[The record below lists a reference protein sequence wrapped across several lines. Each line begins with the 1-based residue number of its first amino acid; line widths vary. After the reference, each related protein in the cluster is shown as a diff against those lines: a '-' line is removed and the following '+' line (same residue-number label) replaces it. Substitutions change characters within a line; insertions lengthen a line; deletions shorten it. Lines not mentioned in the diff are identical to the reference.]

1 MAIEFR
7 CSQCNQ
13 LLRVPDDSVGRSARC
28 PKCQSL
34 MQVPA
39 ARAAQSSSAPSGTA
53 PTTLFPSQLQPAP
66 PAKPASDS
74 PFGGPSAASPPNPFG
89 DVGVGAKL
97 ENPFAAGA
105 SASLNPYATPAFTGY
120 GVGAPFGE
128 RSGLPWEVQGLRF
141 RTWWETMSL
150 VLGQPSLAFSM
161 MHQSG
166 GLGNPILFNFWGF
179 GAPLAALALLAIP
192 FVLLFAIAGANN
204 GEPAAAAGIAVG
216 VIFGVFMFVAMYI
229 LLVVTIGALISSA
242 VIHVCLL
249 MVGGATP
256 GYEPPFRVV
265 SIRQGALA
273 PVGVL
278 LGCVPYLGALIHMVW
293 IIVLTIIGI
302 AKAHEIPGGKAALAV
317 LLPAGVCFGLT
328 VGLIIFSVVMDAN
341 R

>member
-39 ARAAQSSSAPSGTA
+39 ASTAASASAAGGATASGNA
-53 PTTLFPSQLQPAP
+53 PTTEFPSLP
-66 PAKPASDS
+66 PKPPGDS
-74 PFGGPSAASPPNPFG
+74 PFGGPSAAAPANPFG
-89 DVGVGAKL
+89 DVGLGAKS
-97 ENPFAAGA
+97 ENPFGAGA

-120 GVGAPFGE
+120 GIGSHLGP

-161 MHQSG
+161 MRQAG
-166 GLGNPILFNFWGF
+166 GLGNPILFNLWGF
-179 GAPLAALALLAIP
+179 GAPLMALALLAIP
-192 FVLLFAIAGANN
+192 VVLVIAIIGANK

-216 VIFGVFMFVAMYI
+216 VMLALFVALALYI
-229 LLVVTIGALISSA
+229 LLVVTIGAIIGSA

-249 MVGGATP
+249 MVGGAKQGFETT
-256 GYEPPFRVV
+256 FRVV
-265 SIRQGALA
+265 SFSQGAIA
-273 PVGVL
+273 PVGLL

-302 AKAHEIPGGKAALAV
+302 SKAHEIPGGKAALAV
-317 LLPAGVCFGLT
+317 LLPAGVCVGLT
-328 VGLIIFSVVMDAN
+328 IGLVIFSAVMDAN

>member
-39 ARAAQSSSAPSGTA
+39 PIAAASGTAAGQSASDTA
-53 PTTLFPSQLQPAP
+53 PTTEFPSLP
-66 PAKPASDS
+66 PKPPGDS
-74 PFGGPSAASPPNPFG
+74 PFGASPAGASNPFG
-89 DVGVGAKL
+89 DVGVGAKS
-97 ENPFAAGA
+97 ENPFAPGTP
-105 SASLNPYATPAFTGY
+105 ASLNPYATPAFTGY
-120 GVGAPFGE
+120 GPGASLGP
-128 RSGLPWEVQGLRF
+128 RSGLPWEVRGLRF
-141 RTWWETMSL
+141 GTWWETMSL

-179 GAPLAALALLAIP
+179 GAPLAALGLLAIP
-192 FVLLFAIAGANN
+192 FALLFILAGANN
-204 GEPAAAAGIAVG
+204 RDPSAIGLGVGIAVG
-216 VIFGVFMFVAMYI
+216 MLIA
-229 LLVVTIGALISSA
+229 LLVYIVLIVTVGALISSA
-242 VIHVCLL
+242 IIHVCLL
-249 MVGGATP
+249 MVGGAKQGFETT
-256 GYEPPFRVV
+256 FRVV
-265 SIRQGALA
+265 SFSQGAIA
-273 PVGVL
+273 PVGLV

-302 AKAHEIPGGKAALAV
+302 SKAHEIPGGKAALAV
-317 LLPAGVCFGLT
+317 LLPAGVCFGLMI
-328 VGLIIFSVVMDAN
+328 GLLIFSAVMDAN